1 MLIVQDRCAI
11 LFSDMET
18 TRKKALLKNETQY
31 YTGLPCIKGHL
42 SARRAKTGEC
52 LKCRSLALI
61 KWRKKNPHKSKEYCD
76 KYYLKYEDKKHQW
89 HARNK
94 KYAQKYKDKTNAKT
108 VAYQLAKAN
117 RIPKWSDMEKIKELY
132 KQAVIKSKE
141 TGIQWHVDHVVPLR
155 GKLVSGLHV
164 PENLQ
169 VIPGIE
175 NVKKANRY
183 IIE

>member
-1 MLIVQDRCAI
+1 MYK
-11 LFSDMET
+11 
-18 TRKKALLKNETQY
+18 TRKEALKNNQSQY
-31 YTGLPCIKGHL
+31 YTGNPCVKGHV

-52 LKCRSLALI
+52 LECRAVFLI
-61 KWRKKNPHKSKEYCD
+61 EWRNKNPHKVKEHNATQ
-76 KYYLKYEDKKHQW
+76 YLKYETEKHKW
-89 HARNK
+89 KVRV
-94 KYAQKYKDKTNAKT
+94 QKYLKNNKDKANART

-117 RIPKWSDMEKIKELY
+117 RIPKWANIEKIKELY
-132 KQAVIKSKE
+132 KQAIIKSKE
-141 TGIQWHVDHVVPLR
+141 TGIQWHVDHIVPLR

>member
-1 MLIVQDRCAI
+1 MY
-11 LFSDMET
+11 S
-18 TRKKALLKNETQY
+18 TRKEALLNKETKY
-31 YTGLPCIKGHL
+31 FTGAPCVKGHL

-52 LKCRSLALI
+52 LECRSLALI
-61 KWRKKNPHKSKEYCD
+61 KWRKKNPQKVKQHND
-76 KYYLKYEDKKHQW
+76 IQYLKYETEKHKW
-89 HARNK
+89 KAR
-94 KYAQKYKDKTNAKT
+94 AQKYLKNNKDKVNART

-117 RIPKWSDMEKIKELY
+117 RVPLWADKEKIKELY
-132 KQAVIKSKE
+132 KKAVLKSIE
-141 TGIQWHVDHVVPLR
+141 TGIQWHVDHIVPLR

-164 PENLQ
+164 PENLR

>member
-1 MLIVQDRCAI
+1 MYK
-11 LFSDMET
+11 
-18 TRKKALLKNETQY
+18 TRKEALINNSAQY
-31 YTGLPCIKGHL
+31 YTGSPCKKGHI

-52 LKCRSLALI
+52 LKCRALFLI
-61 KWRKKNPHKSKEYCD
+61 KWRNKNPHKVKEHNATQ
-76 KYYLKYEDKKHQW
+76 YLKYETEKYKW
-89 HARNK
+89 KAR
-94 KYAQKYKDKTNAKT
+94 AQKYLKNNKDKVNAKT

-117 RIPKWSDMEKIKELY
+117 RIPKWADAEKIKELY
-132 KQAVIKSKE
+132 NQAAIKSKK
-141 TGIQWHVDHVVPLR
+141 TGVQWHVDHIVPLR

>member
-1 MLIVQDRCAI
+1 MYK
-11 LFSDMET
+11 
-18 TRKKALLKNETQY
+18 TRKEALLNNSTQY
-31 YTGLPCIKGHL
+31 FTGKSCKKGHIA
-42 SARRAKTGEC
+42 ARRSKTGEC
-52 LKCRSLALI
+52 LECRALFLVE
-61 KWRKKNPHKSKEYCD
+61 WRNKNPHKVKEHND
-76 KYYLKYEDKKHQW
+76 TQYLKYETEKHKW
-89 HARNK
+89 KAR
-94 KYAQKYKDKTNAKT
+94 AQKYLKHNKDKVNART

-117 RIPKWSDMEKIKELY
+117 RLPKWADIEKIKGLY
-132 KQAVIKSKE
+132 KQAVLKSIE
-141 TGIQWHVDHVVPLR
+141 TGIQWHVDHIYPLR

>member
-1 MLIVQDRCAI
+1 MY
-11 LFSDMET
+11 S
-18 TRKKALLKNETQY
+18 TRKEALLKNKTQY
-31 YTGLPCIKGHL
+31 YTGAPCVKGHL

-52 LKCRSLALI
+52 LECRSLALI
-61 KWRKKNPHKSKEYCD
+61 KWRKKNPQKVKQHND
-76 KYYLKYEDKKHQW
+76 IQYLKYKTEKHKW
-89 HARNK
+89 KAR
-94 KYAQKYKDKTNAKT
+94 AQKYLKNNKDKVNART

-117 RIPKWSDMEKIKELY
+117 RVPLWADKEKIKELY
-132 KQAVIKSKE
+132 KKAVLKSIE
-141 TGIQWHVDHVVPLR
+141 TGIQWHVDHIVPLR

-164 PENLQ
+164 PENLR

>member
-1 MLIVQDRCAI
+1 MYK
-11 LFSDMET
+11 
-18 TRKKALLKNETQY
+18 TRKEALLNKATQY
-31 YTGLPCIKGHL
+31 FTGNACIKGHVA
-42 SARRAKTGEC
+42 ARRAKTGEC
-52 LKCRSLALI
+52 LDCRKAYLVNWLKENPNKI
-61 KWRKKNPHKSKEYCD
+61 KQYSATQ
-76 KYYLKYEDKKHQW
+76 YLKYESEKHKW

-94 KYAQKYKDKTNAKT
+94 KYAATHKDKVNAKT

-117 RIPKWSDMEKIKELY
+117 RLPKWADIEKIKGLY
-132 KQAVIKSKE
+132 KQAVLKSIE
-141 TGIQWHVDHVVPLR
+141 TGIQWHVDHIYPLR

>member
-1 MLIVQDRCAI
+1 MY
-11 LFSDMET
+11 S
-18 TRKKALLKNETQY
+18 TRKEALLKNKTQY
-31 YTGLPCIKGHL
+31 YTGAPCVKGHL

-52 LKCRSLALI
+52 LGCRSLALI
-61 KWRKKNPHKSKEYCD
+61 KWRKKNPQKVKQHND
-76 KYYLKYEDKKHQW
+76 IQYLKYETEKHKW
-89 HARNK
+89 KAR
-94 KYAQKYKDKTNAKT
+94 AQKYLKKNKDKANART

-117 RIPKWSDMEKIKELY
+117 RVPLWADKEKIKELY
-132 KQAVIKSKE
+132 KKAVLKSIE
-141 TGIQWHVDHVVPLR
+141 TGIQWHVDHIVPLR

-164 PENLQ
+164 PENLR

>member
-1 MLIVQDRCAI
+1 MYK
-11 LFSDMET
+11 
-18 TRKKALLKNETQY
+18 TRKEALKNNQAQY
-31 YTGLPCIKGHL
+31 YTGEPCIKGHV

-52 LKCRSLALI
+52 LECRALFLVE
-61 KWRKKNPHKSKEYCD
+61 WRIKNPHKVKEHNATQ
-76 KYYLKYEDKKHQW
+76 YLKYETEKHKW
-89 HARNK
+89 KAR
-94 KYAQKYKDKTNAKT
+94 AQKYLKNNKDKANART

-117 RIPKWSDMEKIKELY
+117 RMPIWANIEKIKELY

-141 TGIQWHVDHVVPLR
+141 TGIQWHVDHIVPLR

-183 IIE
+183 TIE